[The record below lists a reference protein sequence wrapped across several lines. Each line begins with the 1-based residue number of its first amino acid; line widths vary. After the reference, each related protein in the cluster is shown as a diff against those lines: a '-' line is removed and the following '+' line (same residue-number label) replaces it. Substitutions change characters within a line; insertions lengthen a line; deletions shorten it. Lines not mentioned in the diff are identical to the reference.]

1 VSPLAST
8 GDHPAVGV
16 SARVDQVCARVDM
29 VTRELRTL
37 AEIALARPP
46 LRSTVPPQR

>member
-1 VSPLAST
+1 LIGT
-8 GDHPAVGV
+8 GEHPTVGV

-37 AEIALARPP
+37 AEVALVRPP
-46 LRSTVPPQR
+46 LRTVPPQR